1 MIHTKKISIFFVR
14 IIRVFFYKFYKN
26 KLFLTLEHAR
36 LKHVIIFESWRKMEK
51 KKMNGL
57 TQQEVVQKM
66 ASGQQN
72 DYQEDASKS
81 TKQIFS
87 DNILTLFNFLNFG
100 IGICLLFVGAYSNMA
115 YLAIIIVNIVIG
127 IYQEIHARN
136 LVRKLSIVSQSEV
149 LVIRDGK
156 EQSISTKE
164 LVLGDLVKIGAG
176 EQIPADLQVIS
187 GRAEAN
193 EALLTGE
200 SDLIVKEAGAELL
213 SGSFLTSGS
222 VMAEVI
228 RVGADNYAVRL
239 TSEAKTHKAIHSELV
254 DSIRKVSK
262 FTSFVI
268 IPLGIILFLEA
279 LFIRDAS
286 IKISVIASAAALLGM
301 LPKGLVLLISIAL
314 TTGVTKLAKKR
325 ILVQDMYS
333 IETLAHVDTLC
344 LDKTGTIT
352 EGKMSIQRVEAL
364 HPLYEKAIPEIM
376 GTYLAESS
384 DNNITM
390 RAMREYFE
398 LSNRYDVTN
407 KVAFSSDR
415 KWGAMEF
422 PELGVVYVGAPER
435 LVEEDRLPDSLK
447 TAQANG
453 YRVLMLGI
461 APNQQLNEETPAF
474 VEPVALFEIDDPI
487 RKNAP
492 ETLAYLHEEG
502 VDLKV
507 ISGDNPFTVSN
518 IARRA
523 GLPNYDAYIDL
534 SQITEESDVREAAHQ
549 YTVFGRV
556 SPQQKKLLVNELKDS
571 GRTVAMTGDGVND
584 VLALREAD
592 CSIAMAEG
600 DGATRQIANLV
611 LLDSDFTTLPEVLF
625 EGRRV
630 VNNVTKVS
638 GIFFIKTIYSFILSI
653 ICAVTAIGFPFI
665 PIQITLIDLAIEGYP
680 SFFLSFEQD
689 KRKITYRYLPTAL
702 INALPN
708 ALLVVVNI
716 IAVYLLGKTFA
727 WGSSETTTLMYY
739 LLIGISCM
747 AVVKACYPFNPLR
760 IFLAVTTIVGIYVA
774 AMLFHG
780 ILEVNLG
787 LGETIGYF
795 VMFMIINI
803 VLRLLYWKAD
813 IQNQL
818 LKRVA
823 N

>member
-1 MIHTKKISIFFVR
+1 MENKEIRGLSQEEVKER
-14 IIRVFFYKFYKN
+14 I
-26 KLFLTLEHAR
+26 
-36 LKHVIIFESWRKMEK
+36 
-51 KKMNGL
+51 
-57 TQQEVVQKM
+57 

-72 DYQEDASKS
+72 DYQEDATKS
-81 TKQIFS
+81 TGQIFS

-100 IGICLLFVGAYSNMA
+100 IGVCLLFVGAYSNMA
-115 YLAIIIVNIVIG
+115 YLAIIMVNIIIG

-149 LVIRDGK
+149 LVIREGK
-156 EQSISTKE
+156 ELSLSTKE
-164 LVLGDLVKIGAG
+164 LVLGDIVKIGAG
-176 EQIPADLQVIS
+176 EQIPSDLRVLS

-200 SDLIVKEAGAELL
+200 SDLIVKTAGDELL
-213 SGSFLTSGS
+213 SGSYLTSGS
-222 VMAEVI
+222 VFAETI

-364 HPLYEKAIPEIM
+364 HPVYENAIPEIM

-390 RAMREYFE
+390 RALRDYFDV
-398 LSNRYDVTN
+398 SNRYDVRG
-407 KVAFSSDR
+407 KLAFSSDR

-422 PELGVVYVGAPER
+422 PELGVIYVGAPER
-435 LVEEDRLPDSLK
+435 LVTEEQLPESLLS
-447 TAQANG
+447 AQANG
-453 YRVLMLGI
+453 YRVLMLGL
-461 APNQQLNEETPAF
+461 APNQRLTDGAPHG
-474 VEPVALFEIDDPI
+474 VEPLALFEIDDPI
-487 RKNAP
+487 RKNAKQ
-492 ETLAYLHEEG
+492 TLAYLHNEG

-523 GLPNYDAYIDL
+523 GLPNYDSYIDL
-534 SQITEESDVREAAHQ
+534 SILTEESEVRNAVHE
-549 YTVFGRV
+549 YSVFGRV
-556 SPQQKKLLVNELKDS
+556 SPQQKKILVNELKES

-689 KRKITYRYLPTAL
+689 RRKVTYRYLPTAL

-708 ALLVVVNI
+708 ALLVVLNI
-716 IAVYLLGKTFA
+716 IVVYLLGDILSFTNM
-727 WGSSETTTLMYY
+727 ETTTLMYY

-747 AVVKACYPFNPLR
+747 AVIKACYPFNPLR
-760 IFLAVTTIVGIYVA
+760 IFLAVTTVIGIYVA
-774 AMLFHG
+774 AMLFHHL
-780 ILEVNLG
+780 LEVNLG
-787 LGETIGYF
+787 LGTTWPYF
-795 VMFMIINI
+795 VGFMGINI

-813 IQNQL
+813 IQSYL
-818 LKRVA
+818 LNKFATAKVSE
-823 N
+823 

>member
-1 MIHTKKISIFFVR
+1 MENKEIRGLSQEEVKER
-14 IIRVFFYKFYKN
+14 I
-26 KLFLTLEHAR
+26 
-36 LKHVIIFESWRKMEK
+36 
-51 KKMNGL
+51 
-57 TQQEVVQKM
+57 

-72 DYQEDASKS
+72 DYQEDATKS
-81 TKQIFS
+81 TGQIFS

-100 IGICLLFVGAYSNMA
+100 IGVCLLFVGAYSNMA
-115 YLAIIIVNIVIG
+115 YLAIIMVNIIIG

-149 LVIRDGK
+149 LVIREGK
-156 EQSISTKE
+156 ELSLSTKE
-164 LVLGDLVKIGAG
+164 LVLGDIVKIGAG
-176 EQIPADLQVIS
+176 EQIPSDLRVLS

-200 SDLIVKEAGAELL
+200 SDLIVKTAGDELL
-213 SGSFLTSGS
+213 SGSYLTSGS
-222 VMAEVI
+222 VFAETI

-364 HPLYEKAIPEIM
+364 HPVYENAISEIM

-390 RAMREYFE
+390 RALRDYFDV
-398 LSNRYDVTN
+398 SNRYDVRE
-407 KVAFSSDR
+407 KLAFSSDR

-422 PELGVVYVGAPER
+422 PELGVIYVGAPER
-435 LVEEDRLPDSLK
+435 LVAEEQLPESLLS
-447 TAQANG
+447 AQANG
-453 YRVLMLGI
+453 YRVLMLGL
-461 APNQQLNEETPAF
+461 APNQRLTDEPPHG
-474 VEPVALFEIDDPI
+474 VEPLALFEIDDPI
-487 RKNAP
+487 RKNAKQ
-492 ETLAYLHEEG
+492 TLAYLHNEG
-502 VDLKV
+502 VNLKV

-523 GLPNYDAYIDL
+523 GLPNYDSYIDL
-534 SQITEESDVREAAHQ
+534 STLTEESEVRNAVHE
-549 YTVFGRV
+549 YSVFGRV
-556 SPQQKKLLVNELKDS
+556 SPQQKKILVNELKES

-689 KRKITYRYLPTAL
+689 RRKVTYRYLPTAL

-708 ALLVVVNI
+708 ALLVVLNI
-716 IAVYLLGKTFA
+716 IVVYLLGDILSFTNM
-727 WGSSETTTLMYY
+727 ETTTLMYY

-747 AVVKACYPFNPLR
+747 AVIKACYPFNPLR
-760 IFLAVTTIVGIYVA
+760 IFLAVTTVIGIYVA
-774 AMLFHG
+774 AMLFHHL
-780 ILEVNLG
+780 LEVNLG
-787 LGETIGYF
+787 LGTTWPYF
-795 VMFMIINI
+795 VGFMGINI

-813 IQNQL
+813 IQSYL
-818 LKRVA
+818 LNKFATTKVFE
-823 N
+823 

>member
-1 MIHTKKISIFFVR
+1 MENKEIRGLSQEEVKER
-14 IIRVFFYKFYKN
+14 I
-26 KLFLTLEHAR
+26 
-36 LKHVIIFESWRKMEK
+36 
-51 KKMNGL
+51 
-57 TQQEVVQKM
+57 

-72 DYQEDASKS
+72 DYQEDATKS
-81 TKQIFS
+81 TGQIFS

-100 IGICLLFVGAYSNMA
+100 IGVCLLFVGAYSNMA
-115 YLAIIIVNIVIG
+115 YLAIIMVNIIIG

-149 LVIRDGK
+149 LVIREGK
-156 EQSISTKE
+156 ELSLSTKE
-164 LVLGDLVKIGAG
+164 LVLGDIVKIGAG
-176 EQIPADLQVIS
+176 EQIPSDLRVLS

-200 SDLIVKEAGAELL
+200 SDLIVKTAGDELL
-213 SGSFLTSGS
+213 SGSYLTSGS
-222 VMAEVI
+222 VFAETI

-279 LFIRDAS
+279 LFIRDTS

-364 HPLYEKAIPEIM
+364 HPVYENAISEIM

-390 RAMREYFE
+390 RALRDYFAV
-398 LSNRYDVTN
+398 SNRYDVTE
-407 KVAFSSDR
+407 KLAFSSDR

-422 PELGVVYVGAPER
+422 PELGVIYVGAPER
-435 LVEEDRLPDSLK
+435 LVAEEQLPESLLS
-447 TAQANG
+447 AQANG
-453 YRVLMLGI
+453 YRVLMLGL
-461 APNQQLNEETPAF
+461 APNQRLTDEPPHG
-474 VEPVALFEIDDPI
+474 VEPLALFEIDDPI
-487 RKNAP
+487 RKNAKQ
-492 ETLAYLHEEG
+492 TLAYLHNEG

-523 GLPNYDAYIDL
+523 GLPNYDSYIDL
-534 SQITEESDVREAAHQ
+534 STLTEEPDVRNAVHE
-549 YTVFGRV
+549 YSVFGRV
-556 SPQQKKLLVNELKDS
+556 SPQQKKILVNELKES

-689 KRKITYRYLPTAL
+689 RRKVTYRYLPTAL

-708 ALLVVVNI
+708 ALLVVLNI
-716 IAVYLLGKTFA
+716 IVVYLLGDILSFTNM
-727 WGSSETTTLMYY
+727 ETTTLMYY

-747 AVVKACYPFNPLR
+747 AVIKACYPFNPLR
-760 IFLAVTTIVGIYVA
+760 IFLAVTTVIGIYVA
-774 AMLFHG
+774 AMLFHHL
-780 ILEVNLG
+780 LEVNLG
-787 LGETIGYF
+787 LGTTWPYF
-795 VMFMIINI
+795 VGFMGINI
-803 VLRLLYWKAD
+803 VLRLFYWKAD
-813 IQNQL
+813 IQNYL
-818 LKRVA
+818 LNKFATTKVSE
-823 N
+823 

>member
-1 MIHTKKISIFFVR
+1 MENKEIRGLSQEEVKER
-14 IIRVFFYKFYKN
+14 I
-26 KLFLTLEHAR
+26 
-36 LKHVIIFESWRKMEK
+36 
-51 KKMNGL
+51 
-57 TQQEVVQKM
+57 

-72 DYQEDASKS
+72 DYQEDATKS
-81 TKQIFS
+81 TGQIFS

-100 IGICLLFVGAYSNMA
+100 IGVCLLFVGAYSNMA
-115 YLAIIIVNIVIG
+115 YLAIIMVNIIIG

-149 LVIRDGK
+149 LVIREGK
-156 EQSISTKE
+156 ELSLSTKE
-164 LVLGDLVKIGAG
+164 LVLGDIVKIGAG
-176 EQIPADLQVIS
+176 EQIPSDLRVLS

-200 SDLIVKEAGAELL
+200 SDLIVKTAGDELL
-213 SGSFLTSGS
+213 SGSYLTSGS
-222 VMAEVI
+222 VFAETI

-364 HPLYEKAIPEIM
+364 HPVYENAISEIM

-390 RAMREYFE
+390 RALRDYFSV
-398 LSNRYDVTN
+398 SNRYDVTE
-407 KVAFSSDR
+407 KLAFSSDR

-422 PELGVVYVGAPER
+422 PELGVIYVGAPER
-435 LVEEDRLPDSLK
+435 LVTEEQLPESLLS
-447 TAQANG
+447 AQANG
-453 YRVLMLGI
+453 YRVLMLGL
-461 APNQQLNEETPAF
+461 APNQRLTDDAPHG
-474 VEPVALFEIDDPI
+474 VEPLALFEIDDPI
-487 RKNAP
+487 RKNAKQ
-492 ETLAYLHEEG
+492 TLAYLHNEG

-523 GLPNYDAYIDL
+523 GLPNYDSYIDL
-534 SQITEESDVREAAHQ
+534 STLTEESEVRNAVHE
-549 YTVFGRV
+549 YSVFGRV
-556 SPQQKKLLVNELKDS
+556 SPQQKKILVNELKES

-689 KRKITYRYLPTAL
+689 RRKVTYRYLPTAL

-708 ALLVVVNI
+708 ALLVVLNI
-716 IAVYLLGKTFA
+716 IVVYLLGDILSFTNM
-727 WGSSETTTLMYY
+727 ETTTLMYY

-747 AVVKACYPFNPLR
+747 AVIKACYPFNPLR
-760 IFLAVTTIVGIYVA
+760 IFLAVTTVIGIYVA
-774 AMLFHG
+774 AMLFHHL
-780 ILEVNLG
+780 LEVNLG
-787 LGETIGYF
+787 LGTTWPYF
-795 VMFMIINI
+795 VGFMGINI

-813 IQNQL
+813 IQSYL
-818 LKRVA
+818 LNKFATTKVFE
-823 N
+823 

>member
-1 MIHTKKISIFFVR
+1 MENKEIRGLSQEEVKER
-14 IIRVFFYKFYKN
+14 I
-26 KLFLTLEHAR
+26 
-36 LKHVIIFESWRKMEK
+36 
-51 KKMNGL
+51 
-57 TQQEVVQKM
+57 

-72 DYQEDASKS
+72 DYQEDATKS
-81 TKQIFS
+81 TGQIFS

-100 IGICLLFVGAYSNMA
+100 IGVCLLFVGAYSNMA
-115 YLAIIIVNIVIG
+115 YLAIIMVNIIIG

-149 LVIRDGK
+149 LVIREGK
-156 EQSISTKE
+156 ELSLSTKE
-164 LVLGDLVKIGAG
+164 LVLGDIVKIGAG
-176 EQIPADLQVIS
+176 EQIPSDLRVLS

-200 SDLIVKEAGAELL
+200 SDLIVKTAGDELL
-213 SGSFLTSGS
+213 SGSYLTSGS
-222 VMAEVI
+222 VFAETI

-364 HPLYEKAIPEIM
+364 HPVYENAIPEIM

-390 RAMREYFE
+390 RALRDYFDV
-398 LSNRYDVTN
+398 SNRYDVRE
-407 KVAFSSDR
+407 KLAFSSDR

-422 PELGVVYVGAPER
+422 PELGVIYVGAPER
-435 LVEEDRLPDSLK
+435 LVSEEQLPESLLS
-447 TAQANG
+447 AQANG
-453 YRVLMLGI
+453 YRVLMLGL
-461 APNQQLNEETPAF
+461 APNQRLTDEPPHG
-474 VEPVALFEIDDPI
+474 VEPLALFEIDDPI
-487 RKNAP
+487 RKNAKQ
-492 ETLAYLHEEG
+492 TLAYLHNEG

-523 GLPNYDAYIDL
+523 GLPNYDSYIDL
-534 SQITEESDVREAAHQ
+534 STLTEESEVRNAVHE
-549 YTVFGRV
+549 YSVFGRV
-556 SPQQKKLLVNELKDS
+556 SPQQKKILVNELKES

-689 KRKITYRYLPTAL
+689 RRKVTYRYLPTAL

-708 ALLVVVNI
+708 ALLVVLNI
-716 IAVYLLGKTFA
+716 IVVYLLGDILSFTNL
-727 WGSSETTTLMYY
+727 ETTTLMYY

-747 AVVKACYPFNPLR
+747 AVIKACYPFNPLR
-760 IFLAVTTIVGIYVA
+760 IFLAVTTVIGIYVA
-774 AMLFHG
+774 AMLFHHL
-780 ILEVNLG
+780 LEVNLG
-787 LGETIGYF
+787 LGTTWPYF
-795 VMFMIINI
+795 VGVMGINI

-813 IQNQL
+813 IQNYL
-818 LKRVA
+818 LNKFATTKVSE
-823 N
+823 

>member
-1 MIHTKKISIFFVR
+1 MENKEIRGLSQEEVKER
-14 IIRVFFYKFYKN
+14 I
-26 KLFLTLEHAR
+26 
-36 LKHVIIFESWRKMEK
+36 
-51 KKMNGL
+51 
-57 TQQEVVQKM
+57 

-72 DYQEDASKS
+72 DYQEDATKS
-81 TKQIFS
+81 TGQIFS

-100 IGICLLFVGAYSNMA
+100 IGVCLLFVGAYSNMA
-115 YLAIIIVNIVIG
+115 YLAIIMVNIIIG

-149 LVIRDGK
+149 LVIREGK
-156 EQSISTKE
+156 ELSLSTKE
-164 LVLGDLVKIGAG
+164 LVLGDIVKIGAG
-176 EQIPADLQVIS
+176 EQIPSDLRVLS

-200 SDLIVKEAGAELL
+200 SDLIVKTAGDELL
-213 SGSFLTSGS
+213 SGSYLTSGS
-222 VMAEVI
+222 VFAETI

-364 HPLYEKAIPEIM
+364 HPVYENAISEIM

-390 RAMREYFE
+390 RALRDYFAV
-398 LSNRYDVTN
+398 SNRYDVTE
-407 KVAFSSDR
+407 KLAFSSDR

-422 PELGVVYVGAPER
+422 PELGVIYVGAPER
-435 LVEEDRLPDSLK
+435 LVAEEQLPESLLS
-447 TAQANG
+447 AQANG
-453 YRVLMLGI
+453 YRVLMLGL
-461 APNQQLNEETPAF
+461 APNQRLTDDAPHG
-474 VEPVALFEIDDPI
+474 VEPLALFEIDDPI
-487 RKNAP
+487 RKNAKQ
-492 ETLAYLHEEG
+492 TLAYLHNEG

-523 GLPNYDAYIDL
+523 GLPNYDSYIDL
-534 SQITEESDVREAAHQ
+534 STLTEESEVRNAVHE
-549 YTVFGRV
+549 YSVFGRV
-556 SPQQKKLLVNELKDS
+556 SPQQKKILVNELKES

-689 KRKITYRYLPTAL
+689 RRKVTYRYLPTAL

-708 ALLVVVNI
+708 ALLVVLNI
-716 IAVYLLGKTFA
+716 IVVYLLGDILSFTNL
-727 WGSSETTTLMYY
+727 ETTTLMYY

-747 AVVKACYPFNPLR
+747 AVIKACYPFNPLR
-760 IFLAVTTIVGIYVA
+760 IFLAVTTVIGIYVA
-774 AMLFHG
+774 AMLFHHL
-780 ILEVNLG
+780 LEVNLG
-787 LGETIGYF
+787 LGTTWPYF
-795 VMFMIINI
+795 VGFMGINI

-813 IQNQL
+813 IQSYL
-818 LKRVA
+818 LNKFATTKVFE
-823 N
+823 

>member
-1 MIHTKKISIFFVR
+1 MENKEIRGLSQEEVKER
-14 IIRVFFYKFYKN
+14 I
-26 KLFLTLEHAR
+26 
-36 LKHVIIFESWRKMEK
+36 
-51 KKMNGL
+51 
-57 TQQEVVQKM
+57 

-72 DYQEDASKS
+72 DYQEDATKS
-81 TKQIFS
+81 TGQIFS

-100 IGICLLFVGAYSNMA
+100 IGVCLLFVGAYSNMA
-115 YLAIIIVNIVIG
+115 YLAIIMVNIIIG

-149 LVIRDGK
+149 LVIREGK
-156 EQSISTKE
+156 ELSLSTKE
-164 LVLGDLVKIGAG
+164 LVLGDIVKIGAG
-176 EQIPADLQVIS
+176 EQIPSDLRVLS

-200 SDLIVKEAGAELL
+200 SDLIVKTAGDELL
-213 SGSFLTSGS
+213 SGSYLTSGS
-222 VMAEVI
+222 VFAETI

-268 IPLGIILFLEA
+268 IPLGITLFLEA

-364 HPLYEKAIPEIM
+364 HPVYENAIPEIM

-390 RAMREYFE
+390 RALRDYFDV
-398 LSNRYDVTN
+398 SNRYDVRE
-407 KVAFSSDR
+407 KLAFSSDR

-422 PELGVVYVGAPER
+422 PELGVIYVGAPER
-435 LVEEDRLPDSLK
+435 LVSEEQLPESLLS
-447 TAQANG
+447 AQANG
-453 YRVLMLGI
+453 YRVLMLGL
-461 APNQQLNEETPAF
+461 APNQRLTDEPPHG
-474 VEPVALFEIDDPI
+474 VEPLALFEIDDPI
-487 RKNAP
+487 RKNAKQ
-492 ETLAYLHEEG
+492 TLAYLHNEG

-523 GLPNYDAYIDL
+523 GLPNYDSYIDL
-534 SQITEESDVREAAHQ
+534 STLTEESEVRNAVHE
-549 YTVFGRV
+549 YSVFGRV
-556 SPQQKKLLVNELKDS
+556 SPQQKKILVNELKES

-689 KRKITYRYLPTAL
+689 RRKVTYRYLPTAL

-708 ALLVVVNI
+708 ALLVVLNI
-716 IAVYLLGKTFA
+716 IVVYLLGDILSFTNL
-727 WGSSETTTLMYY
+727 ETTTLMYY

-747 AVVKACYPFNPLR
+747 AVIKACYPFNPLR
-760 IFLAVTTIVGIYVA
+760 IFLAVTTVIGIYVA
-774 AMLFHG
+774 AMLFHHL
-780 ILEVNLG
+780 LEVNLG
-787 LGETIGYF
+787 LGTTWPYF
-795 VMFMIINI
+795 VGFMGINI

-813 IQNQL
+813 IQNYL
-818 LKRVA
+818 LNKFATTKVSE
-823 N
+823 

>member
-1 MIHTKKISIFFVR
+1 MENKEIRGLSQEEVQER
-14 IIRVFFYKFYKN
+14 I
-26 KLFLTLEHAR
+26 
-36 LKHVIIFESWRKMEK
+36 
-51 KKMNGL
+51 
-57 TQQEVVQKM
+57 

-72 DYQEDASKS
+72 DYQEDATKS
-81 TKQIFS
+81 TWQIFS

-100 IGICLLFVGAYSNMA
+100 IGVCLLFVGAYSNMA
-115 YLAIIIVNIVIG
+115 YLAIIMVNIIIG

-149 LVIRDGK
+149 LVIREGK
-156 EQSISTKE
+156 ELSLSTKE
-164 LVLGDLVKIGAG
+164 LVLGDIVKIGAG
-176 EQIPADLQVIS
+176 EQIPSDLRVLF
-187 GRAEAN
+187 GRADAN

-200 SDLIVKEAGAELL
+200 SDLIVKTAGDELL
-213 SGSFLTSGS
+213 SGSYLTSGS
-222 VMAEVI
+222 VFAETI

-364 HPLYEKAIPEIM
+364 HPVYENAISEIM

-390 RAMREYFE
+390 RALRDYFAV
-398 LSNRYDVTN
+398 SNRYDVTE
-407 KVAFSSDR
+407 KLAFSSDR

-422 PELGVVYVGAPER
+422 PELGVIYVGAPER
-435 LVEEDRLPDSLK
+435 LVTEEQLPESLLS
-447 TAQANG
+447 AQANG
-453 YRVLMLGI
+453 YRVLMLGL
-461 APNQQLNEETPAF
+461 APNQRLTDDAPHG
-474 VEPVALFEIDDPI
+474 VEPLALFEIDDPI
-487 RKNAP
+487 RKNAKQ
-492 ETLAYLHEEG
+492 TLAYLHNEG

-523 GLPNYDAYIDL
+523 GLPNYDSYIDL
-534 SQITEESDVREAAHQ
+534 STLTEESEVRNAVHE
-549 YTVFGRV
+549 YSVFGRV
-556 SPQQKKLLVNELKDS
+556 SPQQKKILVNELKES

-689 KRKITYRYLPTAL
+689 RKKVTYRYLPTAL

-708 ALLVVVNI
+708 ALLVVLNI
-716 IAVYLLGKTFA
+716 IVVYLLGDILSFTNL
-727 WGSSETTTLMYY
+727 ETTTLMYY

-747 AVVKACYPFNPLR
+747 AVIKACYPFNPLR
-760 IFLAVTTIVGIYVA
+760 IFLAVTTVIGIYVA
-774 AMLFHG
+774 AMLFHHL
-780 ILEVNLG
+780 LEVNLG
-787 LGETIGYF
+787 LGTTWPYF
-795 VMFMIINI
+795 VGFMGINI

-813 IQNQL
+813 IQSYL
-818 LKRVA
+818 LNKFATTKVFE
-823 N
+823 

>member
-1 MIHTKKISIFFVR
+1 MENKEIRGLSQEEVKER
-14 IIRVFFYKFYKN
+14 I
-26 KLFLTLEHAR
+26 
-36 LKHVIIFESWRKMEK
+36 
-51 KKMNGL
+51 
-57 TQQEVVQKM
+57 

-72 DYQEDASKS
+72 DYQEDATKS
-81 TKQIFS
+81 TGQIFS

-100 IGICLLFVGAYSNMA
+100 IGVCLLFVGAYSNMA
-115 YLAIIIVNIVIG
+115 YLAIIMVNIIIG

-149 LVIRDGK
+149 LVIREGR
-156 EQSISTKE
+156 ELSLSTKE
-164 LVLGDLVKIGAG
+164 LVLGDIVKIGAG
-176 EQIPADLQVIS
+176 EQIPSDLRVLS

-200 SDLIVKEAGAELL
+200 SDLIVKTAGDELL
-213 SGSFLTSGS
+213 SGSYLTSGS
-222 VMAEVI
+222 VFAETI

-364 HPLYEKAIPEIM
+364 HPVYENAISEIM

-390 RAMREYFE
+390 RALRDYFAV
-398 LSNRYDVTN
+398 SNRYDVTE
-407 KVAFSSDR
+407 KLAFSSDR

-422 PELGVVYVGAPER
+422 PELGVIYVGAPER
-435 LVEEDRLPDSLK
+435 LVTEEQLPESLLS
-447 TAQANG
+447 AQANG
-453 YRVLMLGI
+453 YRVLMLGL
-461 APNQQLNEETPAF
+461 APNQRLTDGAPHG
-474 VEPVALFEIDDPI
+474 VEPLALFEIDDPI
-487 RKNAP
+487 RKNAKQ
-492 ETLAYLHEEG
+492 TLAYLHNEG

-523 GLPNYDAYIDL
+523 GLSNYDSYIDL
-534 SQITEESDVREAAHQ
+534 STLTEESEVRNAVHE
-549 YTVFGRV
+549 YSVFGRV
-556 SPQQKKLLVNELKDS
+556 SPQQKKILVNELKES

-689 KRKITYRYLPTAL
+689 RRKVTYRYLPTAL

-708 ALLVVVNI
+708 ALLVVLNI
-716 IAVYLLGKTFA
+716 IVVYLLGDILSFTNM
-727 WGSSETTTLMYY
+727 ETTTLMYY

-747 AVVKACYPFNPLR
+747 AVIKACYPFNPLR
-760 IFLAVTTIVGIYVA
+760 IFLAVTTVIGIYVA
-774 AMLFHG
+774 AMLFHHL
-780 ILEVNLG
+780 LEVNLC
-787 LGETIGYF
+787 LGTTWPYF
-795 VMFMIINI
+795 VGFMGINI

-813 IQNQL
+813 IQSYL
-818 LKRVA
+818 LNRFATTKVFE
-823 N
+823 

>member
-1 MIHTKKISIFFVR
+1 MENKEIRGLSQEEVKER
-14 IIRVFFYKFYKN
+14 I
-26 KLFLTLEHAR
+26 
-36 LKHVIIFESWRKMEK
+36 
-51 KKMNGL
+51 
-57 TQQEVVQKM
+57 

-72 DYQEDASKS
+72 DYQEDATKS
-81 TKQIFS
+81 TGQIFS

-100 IGICLLFVGAYSNMA
+100 IGVCLLFVGAYSNMA
-115 YLAIIIVNIVIG
+115 YLAIIMVNIIIG

-149 LVIRDGK
+149 LVIREGK
-156 EQSISTKE
+156 ELSLSTKE
-164 LVLGDLVKIGAG
+164 LVLGDIVKIGAG
-176 EQIPADLQVIS
+176 EQIPSDLRVLS

-200 SDLIVKEAGAELL
+200 SDLIVKTAGDELL
-213 SGSFLTSGS
+213 SGSYLTSGS
-222 VMAEVI
+222 VFAETI

-364 HPLYEKAIPEIM
+364 HPVYENAIPEIM

-390 RAMREYFE
+390 RALRDYFDV
-398 LSNRYDVTN
+398 SNRYDVRE
-407 KVAFSSDR
+407 KLAFSSDR

-422 PELGVVYVGAPER
+422 PELGVIYVGAPER
-435 LVEEDRLPDSLK
+435 LVSEEQLPESLLS
-447 TAQANG
+447 AQANG
-453 YRVLMLGI
+453 YRVLMLGL
-461 APNQQLNEETPAF
+461 APNQRLTDEPPHG
-474 VEPVALFEIDDPI
+474 VEPLALFEIDDPI
-487 RKNAP
+487 RKNAKQ
-492 ETLAYLHEEG
+492 TLAYLHNEG

-523 GLPNYDAYIDL
+523 GLPNYDSYIDL
-534 SQITEESDVREAAHQ
+534 STLTEESEVRNAVHE
-549 YTVFGRV
+549 YSVFGRV
-556 SPQQKKLLVNELKDS
+556 SPQQKKILVNELKES

-689 KRKITYRYLPTAL
+689 RRKVTYRYLPTAL

-708 ALLVVVNI
+708 ALLVVLNI
-716 IAVYLLGKTFA
+716 IVVYLLGDILSFTNL
-727 WGSSETTTLMYY
+727 ETTTLMYY

-747 AVVKACYPFNPLR
+747 AVIKACYPFNPLR
-760 IFLAVTTIVGIYVA
+760 IFLAVTTVIGIYVA
-774 AMLFHG
+774 AMLFHHL
-780 ILEVNLG
+780 LEVNLG
-787 LGETIGYF
+787 LGTTCPYF
-795 VMFMIINI
+795 VGFMGINI

-813 IQNQL
+813 IQNYL
-818 LKRVA
+818 LNKFATTKVSE
-823 N
+823 

>member
-1 MIHTKKISIFFVR
+1 MENKEIRGLSQEEVKER
-14 IIRVFFYKFYKN
+14 I
-26 KLFLTLEHAR
+26 
-36 LKHVIIFESWRKMEK
+36 
-51 KKMNGL
+51 
-57 TQQEVVQKM
+57 

-72 DYQEDASKS
+72 DYQEDATKS
-81 TKQIFS
+81 TGQIFS

-100 IGICLLFVGAYSNMA
+100 IGVCLLFVGAYSNMA
-115 YLAIIIVNIVIG
+115 YLAIIMVNIIIG

-149 LVIRDGK
+149 LVIREGK
-156 EQSISTKE
+156 ELSLSTKE
-164 LVLGDLVKIGAG
+164 LVLGDIVKIGAG
-176 EQIPADLQVIS
+176 EQIPSDLRVLS

-200 SDLIVKEAGAELL
+200 SDLIVKTAGDELL
-213 SGSFLTSGS
+213 SGSYLTSGS
-222 VMAEVI
+222 VFAETI

-364 HPLYEKAIPEIM
+364 HPVYKNAISEIM

-390 RAMREYFE
+390 RALRDYFAV
-398 LSNRYDVTN
+398 SNRYDVRE
-407 KVAFSSDR
+407 KLAFSSDR

-422 PELGVVYVGAPER
+422 PELGVIYVGAPER
-435 LVEEDRLPDSLK
+435 LVTEEQLPESLLS
-447 TAQANG
+447 AQANG
-453 YRVLMLGI
+453 YRVLMLGL
-461 APNQQLNEETPAF
+461 APNQRLTDDAPHG
-474 VEPVALFEIDDPI
+474 VEPLALFEIDDPI
-487 RKNAP
+487 RKNAKQ
-492 ETLAYLHEEG
+492 TLAYLHNEG

-523 GLPNYDAYIDL
+523 GLPNYDSYIDL
-534 SQITEESDVREAAHQ
+534 STLTEESEVRNAVHE
-549 YTVFGRV
+549 YSVFGRV
-556 SPQQKKLLVNELKDS
+556 SPQQKKILVNELKES

-600 DGATRQIANLV
+600 DDATRQIANLV

-689 KRKITYRYLPTAL
+689 RRKVTYRYLPTAL

-708 ALLVVVNI
+708 ALLVVLNI
-716 IAVYLLGKTFA
+716 IVVYLLGDILSFTNM
-727 WGSSETTTLMYY
+727 ETTTLMYY

-747 AVVKACYPFNPLR
+747 AVIKACYPFNPLR
-760 IFLAVTTIVGIYVA
+760 IFLAVTTVIGIYVA
-774 AMLFHG
+774 AMLFHHL
-780 ILEVNLG
+780 LEVNLG
-787 LGETIGYF
+787 LGTTWPYF
-795 VMFMIINI
+795 VGFMGINI

-813 IQNQL
+813 IQSYL
-818 LKRVA
+818 LNKFATTKVSE
-823 N
+823 

>member
-1 MIHTKKISIFFVR
+1 MENKEIRGLSQKEVKER
-14 IIRVFFYKFYKN
+14 I
-26 KLFLTLEHAR
+26 
-36 LKHVIIFESWRKMEK
+36 
-51 KKMNGL
+51 
-57 TQQEVVQKM
+57 

-72 DYQEDASKS
+72 DYQEDATKS
-81 TKQIFS
+81 TGQIFS

-100 IGICLLFVGAYSNMA
+100 IGVCLLFVGAYSNMA
-115 YLAIIIVNIVIG
+115 YLAIIMVNIIIG

-149 LVIRDGK
+149 LVIREGK
-156 EQSISTKE
+156 ELSLSTKE
-164 LVLGDLVKIGAG
+164 LVLGDIVKIGAG
-176 EQIPADLQVIS
+176 EQIPSDLRVVS

-200 SDLIVKEAGAELL
+200 SDLIVKTAGDELL
-213 SGSFLTSGS
+213 SGSYLTSGS
-222 VMAEVI
+222 VFAETI

-364 HPLYEKAIPEIM
+364 HPVYENAISEIM

-390 RAMREYFE
+390 RALRDYFAV
-398 LSNRYDVTN
+398 SNRYDVTE
-407 KVAFSSDR
+407 KLAFSSDR

-422 PELGVVYVGAPER
+422 PELGVIYVGAPER
-435 LVEEDRLPDSLK
+435 LVTEEQLPESLLS
-447 TAQANG
+447 AQANG
-453 YRVLMLGI
+453 YRVLMLGL
-461 APNQQLNEETPAF
+461 APNQRLTDDAPHG
-474 VEPVALFEIDDPI
+474 VEPLALFEIDDPI
-487 RKNAP
+487 RKNAKQ
-492 ETLAYLHEEG
+492 TLAYLHNEG

-523 GLPNYDAYIDL
+523 GLPNYDSYIDL
-534 SQITEESDVREAAHQ
+534 STLTEESEVRNAVHE
-549 YTVFGRV
+549 YSVFGRV
-556 SPQQKKLLVNELKDS
+556 SPQQKKILVNELKES

-680 SFFLSFEQD
+680 SFFLLFEQD
-689 KRKITYRYLPTAL
+689 RKKVTYRYLPTAL

-708 ALLVVVNI
+708 ALLVVLNI
-716 IAVYLLGKTFA
+716 IVVYLLGDILSFTNM
-727 WGSSETTTLMYY
+727 ETTTLMYY

-747 AVVKACYPFNPLR
+747 AVIKACYPFNPLR
-760 IFLAVTTIVGIYVA
+760 IFLAVTTVIGIYVA
-774 AMLFHG
+774 AMLFHHL
-780 ILEVNLG
+780 LEVNLG
-787 LGETIGYF
+787 LGTTWPYF
-795 VMFMIINI
+795 VGFMGINI
-803 VLRLLYWKAD
+803 VLRLFYWKAD
-813 IQNQL
+813 IQSYL
-818 LKRVA
+818 LNKFATTKVFE
-823 N
+823 

>member
-1 MIHTKKISIFFVR
+1 MENKEIRGLSQEEVKER
-14 IIRVFFYKFYKN
+14 I
-26 KLFLTLEHAR
+26 
-36 LKHVIIFESWRKMEK
+36 
-51 KKMNGL
+51 
-57 TQQEVVQKM
+57 

-72 DYQEDASKS
+72 DYQEDATKS
-81 TKQIFS
+81 TGQIFS

-100 IGICLLFVGAYSNMA
+100 IGVCLLFVGAYSNMA
-115 YLAIIIVNIVIG
+115 YLAIIMVNIIIG

-149 LVIRDGK
+149 LVIREGK
-156 EQSISTKE
+156 ELSLSTKE
-164 LVLGDLVKIGAG
+164 LVLGDIVKIGAG
-176 EQIPADLQVIS
+176 EQIPSDLRVLS

-200 SDLIVKEAGAELL
+200 SDLIVKTAGDELL
-213 SGSFLTSGS
+213 SGSYLTSGS
-222 VMAEVI
+222 VFAETI

-364 HPLYEKAIPEIM
+364 HPVYENAIPEIM

-390 RAMREYFE
+390 RALRDYFDV
-398 LSNRYDVTN
+398 SNRYDVRE
-407 KVAFSSDR
+407 KLAFSSDR

-422 PELGVVYVGAPER
+422 PELGVIYVGAPER
-435 LVEEDRLPDSLK
+435 LVSEEQLPESLLS
-447 TAQANG
+447 AQANG
-453 YRVLMLGI
+453 YRVLMLGL
-461 APNQQLNEETPAF
+461 APNQRLTDEPPHG
-474 VEPVALFEIDDPI
+474 VEPLALFEIDDPI
-487 RKNAP
+487 RKNAKQ
-492 ETLAYLHEEG
+492 TLAYLHNEG

-523 GLPNYDAYIDL
+523 GLPNYDSYIDL
-534 SQITEESDVREAAHQ
+534 STLTEESEVRNAVHE
-549 YTVFGRV
+549 YSVFGRV
-556 SPQQKKLLVNELKDS
+556 SPQQKKILVNELKES

-630 VNNVTKVS
+630 VNNVMKVS

-689 KRKITYRYLPTAL
+689 RRKVTYRYLPTAL

-708 ALLVVVNI
+708 ALLVVLNI
-716 IAVYLLGKTFA
+716 IVVYLLGDILSFTNL
-727 WGSSETTTLMYY
+727 ETTTLMYY

-747 AVVKACYPFNPLR
+747 AVIKACYPFNPLR
-760 IFLAVTTIVGIYVA
+760 IFLAVTTVIGIYVA
-774 AMLFHG
+774 AMLFHHL
-780 ILEVNLG
+780 LEVNLG
-787 LGETIGYF
+787 LGTTWPYF
-795 VMFMIINI
+795 VGFMGINI

-813 IQNQL
+813 IQNYL
-818 LKRVA
+818 LNKFATTKVSE
-823 N
+823 

>member
-1 MIHTKKISIFFVR
+1 MENKEIRGLSQEEVQER
-14 IIRVFFYKFYKN
+14 I
-26 KLFLTLEHAR
+26 
-36 LKHVIIFESWRKMEK
+36 
-51 KKMNGL
+51 
-57 TQQEVVQKM
+57 

-72 DYQEDASKS
+72 DYQEDATKS
-81 TKQIFS
+81 TWQIFS

-100 IGICLLFVGAYSNMA
+100 IGVCLLFVGAYSNMA
-115 YLAIIIVNIVIG
+115 YLAIIMVNIIIG

-149 LVIRDGK
+149 LVIREGK
-156 EQSISTKE
+156 ELSLSTKE
-164 LVLGDLVKIGAG
+164 LVLGDIVKIGAG
-176 EQIPADLQVIS
+176 EQIPSDLRVLS
-187 GRAEAN
+187 GRAEVN

-200 SDLIVKEAGAELL
+200 SDLIVKTAGDELL
-213 SGSFLTSGS
+213 SGSYLTSGS
-222 VMAEVI
+222 VFAETI

-364 HPLYEKAIPEIM
+364 HPVYENAISEIM

-390 RAMREYFE
+390 RALRDYFAV
-398 LSNRYDVTN
+398 SNRYDVTE
-407 KVAFSSDR
+407 KLAFSSDR

-422 PELGVVYVGAPER
+422 PELGVIYVGAPER
-435 LVEEDRLPDSLK
+435 LVTEEQLPESLLS
-447 TAQANG
+447 AQANG
-453 YRVLMLGI
+453 YRVLMLGL
-461 APNQQLNEETPAF
+461 APNQRLTDDAPHG
-474 VEPVALFEIDDPI
+474 VEPLALFEIDDPI
-487 RKNAP
+487 RKNAKQ
-492 ETLAYLHEEG
+492 TLAYLHNEG

-523 GLPNYDAYIDL
+523 GLPNYDSYIDL
-534 SQITEESDVREAAHQ
+534 STLTEESEVRNAVHE
-549 YTVFGRV
+549 YSVFGRV
-556 SPQQKKLLVNELKDS
+556 SPQQKKILVNELKES

-689 KRKITYRYLPTAL
+689 RKKVTYRYLPTAL

-708 ALLVVVNI
+708 ALLVVLNI
-716 IAVYLLGKTFA
+716 IVVYLLGDILSFTNL
-727 WGSSETTTLMYY
+727 ETTTLMYY

-747 AVVKACYPFNPLR
+747 AVIKACYPFNPLR
-760 IFLAVTTIVGIYVA
+760 IFLAVTTVIGIYVA
-774 AMLFHG
+774 AMLFHHL
-780 ILEVNLG
+780 LEVNLG
-787 LGETIGYF
+787 LGTTWPYF
-795 VMFMIINI
+795 VGFMGINI

-813 IQNQL
+813 IQSYL
-818 LKRVA
+818 LNKFATTKVFE
-823 N
+823 

>member
-1 MIHTKKISIFFVR
+1 MENKEIRGLSQEEVQER
-14 IIRVFFYKFYKN
+14 I
-26 KLFLTLEHAR
+26 
-36 LKHVIIFESWRKMEK
+36 
-51 KKMNGL
+51 
-57 TQQEVVQKM
+57 

-72 DYQEDASKS
+72 DYQEDATKS
-81 TKQIFS
+81 TWQIFS

-100 IGICLLFVGAYSNMA
+100 IGVCLLFVGAYSNMA
-115 YLAIIIVNIVIG
+115 YLAIIMVNIIIG

-149 LVIRDGK
+149 LVIREGK
-156 EQSISTKE
+156 ELSLSTKE
-164 LVLGDLVKIGAG
+164 LVLGDIVKIGAG
-176 EQIPADLQVIS
+176 EQIPSDLRVLS

-200 SDLIVKEAGAELL
+200 SDLIVKTAGDELL
-213 SGSFLTSGS
+213 SGSYLTSGS
-222 VMAEVI
+222 VFAETI

-364 HPLYEKAIPEIM
+364 HPVYENAISEIM

-390 RAMREYFE
+390 RALRDYFAV
-398 LSNRYDVTN
+398 SNRYDVTE
-407 KVAFSSDR
+407 KLAFSSDR

-422 PELGVVYVGAPER
+422 PELGVIYVGAPER
-435 LVEEDRLPDSLK
+435 LVTEEQLPESLLS
-447 TAQANG
+447 AQANG
-453 YRVLMLGI
+453 YRVLMLGL
-461 APNQQLNEETPAF
+461 APNQRLTDDAPHG
-474 VEPVALFEIDDPI
+474 VEPLALFEIDDPI
-487 RKNAP
+487 RKNAKQ
-492 ETLAYLHEEG
+492 TLAYLHNEG

-523 GLPNYDAYIDL
+523 GLPNYDSYIDL
-534 SQITEESDVREAAHQ
+534 STLTEESEVRNAVHE
-549 YTVFGRV
+549 YSVFGRV
-556 SPQQKKLLVNELKDS
+556 SPQQKKILVNELKES

-600 DGATRQIANLV
+600 DGATRQIANLI

-689 KRKITYRYLPTAL
+689 RKKVTYRYLPTAL

-708 ALLVVVNI
+708 ALLVVLNI
-716 IAVYLLGKTFA
+716 IVVYLLGDILSFTNL
-727 WGSSETTTLMYY
+727 ETTTLMYY

-747 AVVKACYPFNPLR
+747 AVIKACYPFNPLR
-760 IFLAVTTIVGIYVA
+760 IFLAVTTVIGIYVA
-774 AMLFHG
+774 AMLFHHL
-780 ILEVNLG
+780 LEVNLG
-787 LGETIGYF
+787 LGTTWPYF
-795 VMFMIINI
+795 VGFMGINI

-813 IQNQL
+813 IQSYL
-818 LKRVA
+818 LNKFATTKVFE
-823 N
+823 